1 MRVRPIPQWRR
12 AWRMLSVQAAAF
24 AVAWGAL
31 PEDAQAAVLDAVGV
45 PASRVPALLGLLFLV
60 GRLVAQPAV
69 GGHGDGGKP

>member
-45 PASRVPALLGLLFLV
+45 PASRVPALLGMLFLV

-69 GGHGDGGKP
+69 GGDVEEDAP